1 VLLGL
6 DVRVLDGLA
15 PFGQIRLDAITRLLR
30 CEVHGLVAFAFDRGD
45 HGRIFHDLVDGGH
58 ECVHDIFWQFGR
70 AHNAEPDRRIKSG
83 EA

>member
-1 VLLGL
+1 MLLGL

-45 HGRIFHDLVDGGH
+45 HGRIFHDLVDAVFH
-58 ECVHDIFWQFGR
+58 ALVDALCMLTTWCPAADTVVVVW
-70 AHNAEPDRRIKSG
+70 
-83 EA
+83 